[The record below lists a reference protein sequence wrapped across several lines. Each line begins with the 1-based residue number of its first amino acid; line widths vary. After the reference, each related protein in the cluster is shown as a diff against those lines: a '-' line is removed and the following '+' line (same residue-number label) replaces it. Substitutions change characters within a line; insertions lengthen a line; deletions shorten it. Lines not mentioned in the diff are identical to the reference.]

1 MRQLKITKSFTN
13 RESSTLEKYL
23 QEIGRYPLISADE
36 ETELSL
42 RVKEGDRAAFDKLVN
57 SNLRFVVSVAKQYQN
72 QGLTLP
78 DLINEGNMGL
88 IKAVQRFDSTKGFKL
103 ISYAVWWIRQC
114 ILTAIAEQSRIIRI
128 PLNQLGTINKIRKSS
143 SRLEQRLDR
152 EPNDYELSEIL
163 EITVDV
169 IQDVKRSSVRHASI
183 DAPLMIGDDMSLLD
197 TMANNDTPESDELLM
212 KESLGKE
219 IERSLSTLP
228 SKESSVVKM
237 FFGIGRTP
245 CTLEEISEK
254 MDITKERA
262 RQIKEK
268 GIRHL
273 RHSSRSKLLRAYL

>member
-1 MRQLKITKSFTN
+1 MRQLKITQSFTS

-23 QEIGRYPLISADE
+23 QEIGRFGLVSADE
-36 ETELSL
+36 EAELSL
-42 RVKEGDRAAFDKLVN
+42 RVKEGDKAALDKLVN

-72 QGLTLP
+72 QGLSLP

-114 ILTAIAEQSRIIRI
+114 ILLALAEQSRIIRI
-128 PLNQLGTINKIRKSS
+128 PLNQLGTINKIRKTT
-143 SRLEQRLDR
+143 SRLEQQLDR
-152 EPNDYELSEIL
+152 DPSNQELSEIL
-163 EITVDV
+163 EMTVYTIEDA
-169 IQDVKRSSVRHASI
+169 KKSSIKHASI
-183 DAPLMIGDDMSLLD
+183 DAPLVFGEDMSLLD

-237 FFGIGRTP
+237 FFGIGRNP

-273 RHSSRSKLLRAYL
+273 KHSSRSKLLRTYL